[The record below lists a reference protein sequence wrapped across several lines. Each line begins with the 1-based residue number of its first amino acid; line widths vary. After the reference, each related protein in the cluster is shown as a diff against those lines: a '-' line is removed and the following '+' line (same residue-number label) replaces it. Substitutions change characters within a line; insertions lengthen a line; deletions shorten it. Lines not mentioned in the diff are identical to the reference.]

1 MRLVEILPMK
11 SFVKLISHIFYKLT
25 FDYVQEI
32 RLCSFLDAGV
42 DCSFVV
48 VPFEEEEACLTF
60 GCEEVEPSLESRRM
74 SQHDFLDK
82 TVVEYHK
89 LSLEASL

>member
-11 SFVKLISHIFYKLT
+11 NFVRLISQTFYKLT
-25 FDYVQEI
+25 FEYVQEI
-32 RLCSFLDAGV
+32 RLGSFLDAGV

-60 GCEEVEPSLESRRM
+60 GCEEVEPSLETRRM
-74 SQHDFLDK
+74 SLHDFLDK
-82 TVVEYHK
+82 TAVEYHK
-89 LSLEASL
+89 